1 MKNET
6 RANWKLNTRLNHPKR
21 ISPIEGNPPLLAPI
35 YHSVKFVVA
44 EGTPYWDQFIYGRV
58 SNPTVR
64 QLELLLA
71 DLQNK
76 EDCIVLSSG
85 IAAITG
91 TLLGLLKSGDH
102 VITFRELY
110 KPARIFMRDMLP
122 RFGIETSVLK
132 LNQLNDLEKTII
144 PGKTKL
150 IHFES
155 PTNPNL
161 DIADIQKIIEIAHKH
176 QVLVTMDGTFA
187 GLHQHTNFDID
198 LMIHSL
204 TKFANGHGD
213 VLAGSIAGKKSLIQ
227 QIRQMTITLGAT
239 LDPQAASLIERGLK
253 TYQLRFDRHVQNAGK
268 VADFLNQHP
277 QIQKVFYPGLATHK
291 GHELAKKQMSDM
303 GAVVSFVL
311 APSLGLNGDQFAHKL
326 KLIQFA
332 VSLGATESIICP
344 THIFFGDDLNPT
356 DKEEMGISPNSLRLS
371 VGLEDV
377 DDLIEDLQQALSPS

>member
-1 MKNET
+1 MKSDN
-6 RANWKLNTRLNHPKR
+6 RKNWKFNTRLNHPER
-21 ISPIEGNPPLLAPI
+21 ISPMPGNPPLLAPI

-44 EGTPYWDQFIYGRV
+44 EGMPYWDQFIYGRV

-64 QLELLLA
+64 QLEVLLA

-91 TLLGLLKSGDH
+91 SMLGLLKSGDH

-122 RFGIETSVLK
+122 RFGITTSVLK
-132 LNQLNDLEKTII
+132 LNQLDDLEKTII

-161 DIADIQKIIEIAHKH
+161 DIADIHRIIEVAHKNN
-176 QVLVTMDGTFA
+176 VLVSMDGTFA
-187 GLHQHTNFDID
+187 GIHQHTDFDID

-213 VLAGSIAGKKSLIQ
+213 VLAGSIAGKKALIQ

-239 LDPQAASLIERGLK
+239 LDPQAAALVERGLK
-253 TYQLRFDRHVQNAGK
+253 TYQLRFERHVKNAGK
-268 VADFLNQHP
+268 VAEFLNQHP
-277 QIQKVFYPGLATHK
+277 KIKKVFYPGLTTHA
-291 GHELAKKQMSDM
+291 GYELAQKQMSDM

-311 APSLGLNGDQFAHKL
+311 DSSLGLNADQFAHKL

-344 THIFFGDDLNPT
+344 THIFFGDDLGPV
-356 DKEEMGISPNSLRLS
+356 DKEEMGISPHSLRLS
-371 VGLEDV
+371 VGLEDAEDV
-377 DDLIEDLQQALSPS
+377 IEDLKQALSL

>member
-1 MKNET
+1 MKSDN
-6 RANWKLNTRLNHPKR
+6 RKNWKLNTRLNHPER
-21 ISPIEGNPPLLAPI
+21 ISPMPGNPPLLAPI

-64 QLELLLA
+64 QLEVLLA

-91 TLLGLLKSGDH
+91 SMLGLLKSGDH

-122 RFGIETSVLK
+122 RFGITTSVLK
-132 LNQLNDLEKTII
+132 LNQLDDLEKTII

-161 DIADIQKIIEIAHKH
+161 DIADIHRIIEVAHKH
-176 QVLVTMDGTFA
+176 NVLVSMDGTFA
-187 GLHQHTNFDID
+187 GIHQHTDFDID

-213 VLAGSIAGKKSLIQ
+213 VLAGSIAGKKALIQ

-239 LDPQAASLIERGLK
+239 LDPQAASLVERGLK
-253 TYQLRFDRHVQNAGK
+253 TYQLRFERHVKNAGK
-268 VADFLNQHP
+268 VAEFLNQHP
-277 QIQKVFYPGLATHK
+277 KIKKVFYPGLTTHA
-291 GHELAKKQMSDM
+291 GYELAQKQMSDM

-311 APSLGLNGDQFAHKL
+311 DSSLGLNADQFAHKL

-344 THIFFGDDLNPT
+344 THIFFGDDLGPV
-356 DKEEMGISPNSLRLS
+356 DKEEMGISPHSLRLS
-371 VGLEDV
+371 VGLEDAEDV
-377 DDLIEDLQQALSPS
+377 IEDLKQALAP